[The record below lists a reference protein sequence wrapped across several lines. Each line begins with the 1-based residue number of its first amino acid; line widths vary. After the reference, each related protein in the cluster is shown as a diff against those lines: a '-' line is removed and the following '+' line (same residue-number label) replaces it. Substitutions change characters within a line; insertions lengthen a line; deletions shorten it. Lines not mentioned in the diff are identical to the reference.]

1 MLNLVH
7 PLPSHAKATG
17 QAWGFLS
24 SSTAIAQAT
33 KPLESSGRGQPKIR
47 TPDPH
52 IFWVGDPMEFE
63 FYIAFVTTCWDLP
76 LEFGEVRRKNGVVQR
91 SMGYTSNKWGRKE
104 GRKEAR
110 KEGSRIPFTFVL
122 SIIYISGT
130 SSLAEPLIHTH
141 TKILPNPPA
150 TCIQCPHWASKVQ
163 SLWHLQDKHMW
174 NFCSHTIRHT
184 CEVCL
189 TLAPLRWTHKSFPK
203 ALECFSEP
211 KKSSTK
217 RTCP

>member
-1 MLNLVH
+1 MCDLIIPFWPYLCDPCFPFTFPWCFLND
-7 PLPSHAKATG
+7 SFRGAKQRKRIALQSAKLSFWEKINLQGAMYVKLGASTAESRKG
-17 QAWGFLS
+17 NRTSLRFLS

-110 KEGSRIPFTFVL
+110 KEGSSKSLLL
-122 SIIYISGT
+122 SFY
-130 SSLAEPLIHTH
+130 P
-141 TKILPNPPA
+141 
-150 TCIQCPHWASKVQ
+150 
-163 SLWHLQDKHMW
+163 
-174 NFCSHTIRHT
+174 
-184 CEVCL
+184 
-189 TLAPLRWTHKSFPK
+189 
-203 ALECFSEP
+203 
-211 KKSSTK
+211 
-217 RTCP
+217 